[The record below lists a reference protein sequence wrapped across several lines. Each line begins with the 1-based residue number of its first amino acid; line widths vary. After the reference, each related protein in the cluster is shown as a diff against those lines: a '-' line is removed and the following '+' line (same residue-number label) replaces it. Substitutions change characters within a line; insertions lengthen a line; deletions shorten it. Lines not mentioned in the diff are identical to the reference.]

1 MTASPSDLIG
11 VLNVNKAAGWTAH
24 DVVARVRR
32 LSGQRR
38 VGHAGTLDPLA
49 EGVLPVLLGPATR
62 LMELAQ
68 AGRKRYT
75 ADIQLGSA
83 TTTDDAEGE
92 VVYESPVP
100 PLDRAVIE
108 ATLRQFEGEID
119 QLPPRFSAIKVGG
132 RRAYAVARRGGELV
146 LSPRRVVVHRLTLID
161 LEPDRLVLDVEC
173 GRGTYVR
180 SLARD
185 LAEALGT
192 RGHLRH
198 LVRTQVGDLRLADA
212 LTLDEIADT
221 GVARALLPPDVLL
234 AGTPA
239 YDADPLTLTALLHGR
254 PVPAAGMCS
263 PHVQVRDTGGRLRLI
278 ASADGTLLRP
288 RIALVRDQT

>member
-1 MTASPSDLIG
+1 MTPGPSDLIG
-11 VLNVNKAAGWTAH
+11 VLNVNKASGWTAH

-62 LMELAQ
+62 LTELAQ
-68 AGRKRYT
+68 AGRKRYL

-92 VVYESPVP
+92 VLHRSPVP
-100 PLDRAVIE
+100 LLDRALVE
-108 ATLRQFEGEID
+108 SALRHFEGEID
-119 QLPPRFSAIKVGG
+119 QMPPRFSAIKVGG
-132 RRAYAVARRGGELV
+132 RRAYAVARAGGELV
-146 LSPRRVVVHRLTLID
+146 LSPRRIVVYRLSLIG
-161 LEPDRLVLDVEC
+161 LEPERLVLDVEC
-173 GRGTYVR
+173 GRGSYVR

-185 LAEALGT
+185 LAVALGT

-212 LTLDEIADT
+212 RTLDEIADV
-221 GVARALLPPDVLL
+221 GVTQALLPPDVLL

-239 YDADPLTLTALLHGR
+239 YEADSSTLTALLHGR
-254 PVPAAGMCS
+254 PVPVPGMCG
-263 PHVQVRDTGGRLRLI
+263 PHVQVRDAGGRLRLVG
-278 ASADGTLLRP
+278 SADGVLLRP
-288 RIALVRDQT
+288 RISLVRDQA

>member
-1 MTASPSDLIG
+1 MTPSPPDLIG

-62 LMELAQ
+62 LAELAQ

-75 ADIQLGSA
+75 ADIQFGCA
-83 TTTDDAEGE
+83 TATDDAEGE
-92 VVYESPVP
+92 VLNESPVP
-100 PLDRAVIE
+100 PLDRAAVE
-108 ATLRQFEGEID
+108 AALLGFEGEID
-119 QLPPRFSAIKVGG
+119 QVPPRYSAIKVDG

-146 LSPRRVVVHRLTLID
+146 LRPRRIVIYRLTLID
-161 LEPDRLVLDVEC
+161 LEPVRLVLDVEC

-180 SLARD
+180 ALARD
-185 LAEALGT
+185 LAVALGT
-192 RGHLRH
+192 LGHLRH
-198 LVRTQVGDLRLADA
+198 LVRTQVGHLRLADA
-212 LTLDEIADT
+212 RTLDEIASL
-221 GVARALLPPDVLL
+221 GVASALLPPDVLL
-234 AGTPA
+234 ADIPA
-239 YDADPLTLTALLHGR
+239 FDADPPTLSALLHGR

-263 PHVQVRDTGGRLRLI
+263 PHVRVRDAGGRLRLLG
-278 ASADGTLLRP
+278 SADGTLLRP
-288 RIALVRDQT
+288 RISLVRDQA